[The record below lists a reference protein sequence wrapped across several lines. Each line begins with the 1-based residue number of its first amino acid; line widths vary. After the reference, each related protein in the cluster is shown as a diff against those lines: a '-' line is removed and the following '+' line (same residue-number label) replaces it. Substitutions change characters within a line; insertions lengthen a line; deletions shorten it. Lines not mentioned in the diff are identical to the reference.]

1 MLDWTT
7 SFLSDKTILNL
18 DLSAVKQFLWGH
30 DMWWCQFY
38 EVLVIAARDKK
49 KPRILV
55 RGPTET
61 NLNRGNSPEN
71 PDQPL
76 LPHEQSRSQAIS
88 H

>member
-7 SFLSDKTILNL
+7 SFLSDKTILNP
-18 DLSAVKQFLWGH
+18 DLSAVKQFLMQY
-30 DMWWCQFY
+30 DIWWLPVGVTTSCRR
-38 EVLVIAARDKK
+38 LGKK

-55 RGPTET
+55 RGLTKT

-76 LPHEQSRSQAIS
+76 LPYMQSQSQAIS